1 MRSNLANLVDDAFY
15 AGSATASDGKWLAV
29 SFRAMGKPG
38 LGVAVSHHG
47 CHMFDVWIS
56 NVGHYHAHWVAPV
69 NPGYGSR
76 SDRCGVRR
84 ITEGAGV
91 STGYRELFDG
101 AVAS

>member
-1 MRSNLANLVDDAFY
+1 MALFCNVIVICLGLTRGVARLLSGYVNDNPRGYDMRSNLANLVDDAFY

-56 NVGHYHAHWVAPV
+56 NVGHYHAH
-69 NPGYGSR
+69 
-76 SDRCGVRR
+76 
-84 ITEGAGV
+84 
-91 STGYRELFDG
+91 
-101 AVAS
+101 